1 MFVAR
6 KMGKLVVVYIHAM
19 NTVQQIINT
28 LGLYES
34 VRMNLKC

>member
-1 MFVAR
+1 MFITR
-6 KMGKLVVVYIHAM
+6 QMGKLVTVYIHAM
-19 NTVQQIINT
+19 NIIQQIINT